1 MNNDFVYM
9 PGAGTS
15 PGKSATSLIP
25 GVKSVLIPIE
35 SAPPPEPEPAEAFE
49 FEEFAPAEEPIT
61 AEEAQY
67 LRSEIMAELD
77 ALRQKYTDEGEKACA
92 DAKAWA
98 EDLVKTTEED
108 VAKLLAGTESECEK
122 KRNQA
127 GEEGFKDGYEKGYTE
142 GTEKGLEDGY
152 EKGVLKCKD
161 TLDELVSMLKTLD
174 DERENCFKEYEN
186 KLFETIFT
194 IANKITIDSLKQK
207 EKAVISKMLR
217 EAAKNYRNSE
227 YIKITLSKLD
237 VEEMG
242 TAGMDSLREI
252 FRENQHVEYE
262 IVKDAPHGTL
272 ILDNDSEITDA
283 GVATQL
289 MMIEKLGKGKFRDK
303 SEEDE

>member
-1 MNNDFVYM
+1 MEFQFE
-9 PGAGTS
+9 
-15 PGKSATSLIP
+15 KF
-25 GVKSVLIPIE
+25 
-35 SAPPPEPEPAEAFE
+35 EPAEV
-49 FEEFAPAEEPIT
+49 EEPIT
-61 AEEAQY
+61 AEEALE

-77 ALRQKYTDEGEKACA
+77 ALREKYTAEGEKACA

-108 VAKLLAGTESECEK
+108 IQKLLAATEDECAN
-122 KRNQA
+122 KRKTA
-127 GEEGFKDGYEKGYTE
+127 GEEGFKDGYERGFGE
-142 GTEKGLEDGY
+142 GWEKGTEDGY
-152 EKGVLKCKD
+152 QAGLGKCRD
-161 TLDELVSMLKTLD
+161 TLDELLAMLKTID
-174 DERENCFKEYEN
+174 DERERYFKEYEN
-186 KLFETIFT
+186 KLFDTIFT

-217 EAAKNYRNSE
+217 EAAKSYRNSE

-237 VEEMG
+237 IEEMG

-252 FRENQHVEYE
+252 FRENQHVEWE
-262 IVKDAPHGTL
+262 VVKDAPEGTL

-303 SEEDE
+303 TDEEDA